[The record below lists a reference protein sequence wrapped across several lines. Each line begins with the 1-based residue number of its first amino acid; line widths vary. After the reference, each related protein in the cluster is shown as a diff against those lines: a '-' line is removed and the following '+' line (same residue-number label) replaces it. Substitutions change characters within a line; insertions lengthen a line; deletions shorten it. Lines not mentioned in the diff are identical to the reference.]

1 MSTIDRATRRDR
13 DTPLQVV
20 RLSAPLA
27 RFSAMRPT
35 RRCSLAMLLIP
46 LAACAADPPEGAT
59 LPFNTV
65 ASTQQLMASILDP
78 AAEVYWDAVGWIVDA
93 SGTTEIRP
101 SSDEEWDAVRNA
113 AFVIT
118 ESGNLLMMDGR
129 AEDDGAWMGMARSMI
144 DVGQLAIEAAEARN
158 EQAVFDVGAEVY
170 FACTNCHA
178 AYAIQTLNPADRPN

>member
-1 MSTIDRATRRDR
+1 
-13 DTPLQVV
+13 
-20 RLSAPLA
+20 
-27 RFSAMRPT
+27 MRPT
-35 RRCSLAMLLIP
+35 RRCSLALLLIP
-46 LAACAADPPEGAT
+46 LAACGAEAPDGAT

-170 FACTNCHA
+170 FACTNCHR
-178 AYAIQTLNPADRPN
+178 AYALQTLNPADRPN